1 MKDNKITIQINKPAR
16 DVYAF
21 YINPKNIPL
30 WINSIVEEETNEWP
44 IKIGTIYRNK
54 NRQGQ
59 LTEYVVT
66 ALKENRLF
74 ELKTTRGNYH
84 VRYTHRNLDNGVSEL
99 EYYEWVDNGNIE
111 APFTLDMLN
120 KLKEIIEK

>member
-1 MKDNKITIQINKPAR
+1 MFMHFTLI
-16 DVYAF
+16 
-21 YINPKNIPL
+21 PKTHPL

>member
-21 YINPKNIPL
+21 YINPKNTPL

-59 LTEYVVT
+59 LTEHVVT
-66 ALKENRLF
+66 AL
-74 ELKTTRGNYH
+74 
-84 VRYTHRNLDNGVSEL
+84 
-99 EYYEWVDNGNIE
+99 
-111 APFTLDMLN
+111 
-120 KLKEIIEK
+120 